1 MRRALAIPPMLG
13 LLAAVA
19 VASTLSWRDD
29 PGPETLVA
37 VDQQRPSLLYFTA
50 SWCAPCRLVER
61 EVFEHPEGQAEL
73 AHFDLIRIDLESEAG
88 QRLSDRFRVATVP
101 TFVVLDASG
110 EEIDR
115 TRGYRSRRLLLRDL
129 ERCRLG
135 RGTLGDLERQLAD
148 RPGDPAL
155 QVALGLRYVE
165 RIELDTAERLLV
177 AGLGDLTA
185 IGDTLVGEG
194 GRALATVHRQ
204 RGEVDRAVAV
214 LDRMLAAR
222 PDHLYTR
229 ASWQLLAACHAE
241 RGDTR
246 AEARAL
252 RGAARVAPPRP
263 PSLLAFAE
271 AAARADWSLTEAEA
285 AARAA
290 IALTDGADPA
300 AKAALAVVLRRQQR
314 FSEALKWIRRAV
326 AQAPEDER
334 WRERWDGIRAAAVRG
349 Y

>member
-1 MRRALAIPPMLG
+1 MRRMLAVTALIG
-13 LLAAVA
+13 LSLAAD
-19 VASTLSWRDD
+19 ASTLSWRND
-29 PGPETLVA
+29 PGPGPLVA
-37 VDQQRPSLLYFTA
+37 ADQQRPSLLYFTA

-61 EVFEHPEGQAEL
+61 EVLEHPDGQAEL
-73 AHFDLIRIDLESEAG
+73 AHFDLIRIDLDSEAG

-135 RGTLGDLERQLAD
+135 RGTRGDLERRLSE
-148 RPGDPAL
+148 RPDDAAL

-165 RIELDTAERLLV
+165 RIELDTAERLL
-177 AGLGDLTA
+177 ASGLGDLA
-185 IGDTLVGEG
+185 ALGDTLVGEG
-194 GRALATVHRQ
+194 GRALATLHRQ
-204 RGEVDRAVAV
+204 RGEVDRAIAV
-214 LDRMLAAR
+214 LDRVLADR
-222 PDHLYTR
+222 PDHLYAR
-229 ASWQLLAACHAE
+229 ATWQLLATCHAD
-241 RGDTR
+241 RGDPL

-285 AARAA
+285 AAREA
-290 IALTDGADPA
+290 IELTGGDDPA
-300 AKAALAVVLRRQQR
+300 AKAALAAVLRRQQR
-314 FSEALKWIRRAV
+314 FPEALKWIRRAV
-326 AQAPEDER
+326 AQAPDDTRWHER
-334 WRERWDGIRAAAVRG
+334 WEGIRAAAVRG
-349 Y
+349 R